1 MGSQGSC
8 SIDPRPTAR
17 IRRSPHFYPGGH
29 RWYKRTAW
37 WVEMSLEERIY
48 LVRRASCRGALM
60 RAGQSAELA
69 ERWCEAWEREVEL
82 EGRAKSSESWDAG
95 MRWINAQI
103 VARRSPDAVLVH
115 R

>member
-1 MGSQGSC
+1 
-8 SIDPRPTAR
+8 
-17 IRRSPHFYPGGH
+17 
-29 RWYKRTAW
+29 
-37 WVEMSLEERIY
+37 MSLDERIY
-48 LVRRASCRGALM
+48 LVRRASCRDALM
-60 RAGQSAELA
+60 HAGQSAELA
-69 ERWCEAWEREVEL
+69 ERWCEAWEREAEL